1 MKADQAILDR
11 LDAPTK
17 APNWPVGAEGQF
29 LHVYYCT
36 GLCMAI
42 WVAHASYFF
51 TSGFLAPFL
60 FIDKEKL
67 PLIYIPLSK
76 RTTVTERSSYEII
89 H

>member
-29 LHVYYCT
+29 LFVYYYV

-42 WVAHASYFF
+42 LVAHASFNFWFLVLFYF
-51 TSGFLAPFL
+51 
-60 FIDKEKL
+60 
-67 PLIYIPLSK
+67 
-76 RTTVTERSSYEII
+76 
-89 H
+89 